1 MNIRK
6 VIYLGLVIL
15 FVIPMKDI
23 RAETMTLKII
33 TINIW
38 SGLNYEG
45 VWKMGEYEYPEHRNR
60 RYQLLVER
68 LKSVQPEVIC
78 LQEVNPVPEY
88 ARQLAYD
95 IGYQGFAYVGMGG
108 IHVGPIGIPV
118 NFREGDAI
126 LIKPDFGA
134 KSLGRVKISG
144 SGISNNWIT
153 FHFSEI
159 NQVIGVMIQ
168 KDGWRINIFNTHL
181 HAGPGLDSN
190 TVGMLREQ
198 WEAGKL
204 SDDEFAGISEK
215 FARHSQRRYQEVE
228 NLLGFAG
235 HHSNDSTCTII
246 GGDFN
251 TEVGSPEYELMK
263 DANYID
269 TFTQLPFEPA
279 YTWAPNRN
287 VNIQTFYQPE
297 PANPTKEEFF
307 NWKNDLQPRR
317 IDYIWISDLPQV
329 HWEVKSTGLFG
340 TEAKDGIH
348 LSDHFGYLTEIQLTR

>member
-108 IHVGPIGIPV
+108 IHIGPIGIPI

-126 LIKPDFGA
+126 LIKPDFDA
-134 KSLGRVKISG
+134 NSLGREKISG

-153 FHFSEI
+153 FHFNEI
-159 NQVIGVMIQ
+159 SQVMGVAIE
-168 KDGWRINIFNTHL
+168 KNSWRIHIFNTHL

-190 TVGMLREQ
+190 TVGMLRQQ
-198 WEAGKL
+198 WEAGEL
-204 SDDEFAGISEK
+204 SDDEFASISEK

-228 NLLGFAG
+228 NLLGFVS

-251 TEVGSPEYELMK
+251 TKVGSPEYELME
-263 DANYID
+263 DAGYID
-269 TFTQLPFEPA
+269 SFMKSPFDPSFT
-279 YTWAPNRN
+279 WDPNRN
-287 VNIQTFYQPE
+287 SNIQAFYQPE
-297 PANPTKEEFF
+297 PTNPTKEEFF

-317 IDYIWISDLPQV
+317 IDYVWISDLPKV
-329 HWEVKSTGLFG
+329 HWEVKSTSLFG
-340 TEAKDGIH
+340 TEAKGGIH